1 MVSGSVALLV
11 TTAIWVGGYR
21 LQRCCSLSS
30 RGVNAH
36 QHIKTKLGHSHV
48 RLLIFRGVPRHEHYT
63 DTETEFITVFQ
74 DNGLLDKSRSSAR
87 LAAGCNSL
95 DAASLWKHT
104 YSTAL
109 AFRRPRLFGLGP
121 GLIFGSVTMWSRHC
135 RRCASRLTWLGLP
148 L

>member
-1 MVSGSVALLV
+1 MGQLHCWLRRRFGFLEAIGCSAVAVSVLP
-11 TTAIWVGGYR
+11 
-21 LQRCCSLSS
+21 
-30 RGVNAH
+30 RGKCAPAH
-36 QHIKTKLGHSHV
+36 KTKTRPLTV
-48 RLLIFRGVPRHEHYT
+48 CLLIFRGVPRHEHYT